1 MRLYSTVATVA
12 SAPLPSLARLQ
23 VGKIVACA
31 RHADADTLYV
41 LQVDVGGHTLQ
52 VCSGL
57 VPYMAREA
65 LLDQHVTVVAN
76 MKPSKMRGVRS
87 EAMLLAAEK
96 RVGDAVA
103 VRLVRPP
110 SSSAVGELLFFG
122 SHRGASA
129 ARLKSSVWRE
139 IEAHLRTDADG
150 VVAYGDAALRTPP
163 GDVATAELAD
173 AKVR

>member
-110 SSSAVGELLFFG
+110 PSSAVGELLFFG

-139 IEAHLRTDADG
+139 IEAHLRTDASG
-150 VVAYGDAALRTPP
+150 VVAYEDAPLCNAA